1 MLEINKQ
8 KRGSGKTTKVIKLIQ
23 EDESSL
29 CIVANNYVKGL
40 FPKENQNRVIVALNS
55 KDIIYE
61 IRSRGCNKLIIDELL
76 LPKFN
81 IAELFYNLG
90 KYNITTIV
98 YGSE

>member
-29 CIVANNYVKGL
+29 CIVANNYIKGL
-40 FPKENQNRVIVALNS
+40 FPKEVQNRVITELNI
-55 KDIIYE
+55 DNIIYE
-61 IRSRGCNKLIIDELL
+61 LRSLRSNKLIIDELL
-76 LPKFN
+76 FSKFD
-81 IAELFYNLG
+81 IAELFYYLG
-90 KYNITTIV
+90 KFNITTIV